1 MSEMVIG
8 ADIREN
14 ARRQFGKQA
23 DAYSKGS
30 TFTDKNHLFEIV
42 KRSGVNGDHTV
53 LDIAT
58 GAGFLAFEFAKNAGS
73 VVGIDL
79 TRNMIVHAKDKTTDP
94 ETPDTL
100 DTPETLGLGNIEFL
114 LSDVESLPFEDNT
127 FDIVT
132 CRFAFHHFP
141 DPKKALFEMKR
152 VCKDKGCIV
161 LVDGTSS
168 EMHAKSQ
175 FQNHIEELRDPS
187 HVRIY
192 QLSEMQDMFNDIG
205 VVITDTKHWDLP
217 QDFND
222 WIERSGIDEDR
233 VKIIED
239 MMFASAEG
247 DATGLRVKIENGKP
261 NFTYDTVILVAEV
274 RK

>member
-8 ADIREN
+8 AEIKEN

-42 KRSGVNGDHTV
+42 KRSGANGDHTV

-73 VVGIDL
+73 AVGIDL
-79 TRNMIVHAKDKTTDP
+79 TRNMLVHAKEKATISDTPDIP
-94 ETPDTL
+94 ETP
-100 DTPETLGLGNIEFL
+100 GLGNIEFL

-127 FDIVT
+127 FDIVA

-152 VCKDKGCIV
+152 VCKNNGRIV

-168 EMHAKSQ
+168 EVHAKSR

-192 QLSEMQDMFNDIG
+192 QLSEMQDMFSDIG
-205 VVITDTKHWDLP
+205 AVITDTKHWDLP

-222 WIERSGIDEDR
+222 WIERSGVDEDKA
-233 VKIIED
+233 KIIED
-239 MMFASAEG
+239 MMVTSAEG
-247 DATGLRVKIENGKP
+247 DTTGLRVRIENGKP